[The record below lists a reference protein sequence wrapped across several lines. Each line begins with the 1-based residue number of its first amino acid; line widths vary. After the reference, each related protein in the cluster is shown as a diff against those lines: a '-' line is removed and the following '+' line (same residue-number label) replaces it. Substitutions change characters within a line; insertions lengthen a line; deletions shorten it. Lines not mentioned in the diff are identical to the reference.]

1 MCSHYFLNCRTKRVA
16 FVRENTKSLFVFVF
30 LSDKLRLKNITK
42 LQVLGFIACVL
53 SYQEMGFAVPAS
65 NYISHHPLLLPLAR
79 QHPEISGL
87 WRQDVRLPWV
97 HDSLVQTVCHSS
109 HRCWLWFIWLDWL
122 TPPPLFSE
130 GILNSPSSHLLHYLK
145 HHLWLRRGGVI

>member
-1 MCSHYFLNCRTKRVA
+1 MA

-42 LQVLGFIACVL
+42 LQVLGFIAFFESVL

-87 WRQDVRLPWV
+87 WRQDVRLP
-97 HDSLVQTVCHSS
+97 
-109 HRCWLWFIWLDWL
+109 
-122 TPPPLFSE
+122 
-130 GILNSPSSHLLHYLK
+130 
-145 HHLWLRRGGVI
+145 